1 MKTII
6 KTAHQQ
12 GFTLIELMVVVAIV
26 GILTAIAY
34 PSYMDSVMKS
44 RRGAAKSCLS
54 EYAHFMERF
63 YTTNLAYNKDVNSNN
78 IAIPTLSCTTEGQLN
93 QFYTFT
99 VTNLTR
105 STFTATATPIASQL
119 TNDTQCGTLSLTHD
133 GQRQVSVAGNAAT
146 CW

>member
-6 KTAHQQ
+6 KTLHQQ
-12 GFTLIELMVVVAIV
+12 GFTLIELMVVIAIV
-26 GILTAIAY
+26 GILAAIAY

-63 YTTNLAYNKDVNSNN
+63 YTTNLAYDKNTAGVNLAVPSL
-78 IAIPTLSCTTEGQLN
+78 ACTTEGKIN
-93 QFYTFT
+93 QYYSFT
-99 VTNLTR
+99 ITNLTR
-105 STFTATATPIASQL
+105 NTFTATAIPLGSQL
-119 TNDTQCGTLSLTHD
+119 TADKQCGSLSLTHD
-133 GQRQVSVAGNAAT
+133 GQRQVSVSGNAVS

>member
-6 KTAHQQ
+6 KTAHQR

-63 YTTNLAYNKDVNSNN
+63 YTTNLAYNQDVNSNN
-78 IAIPTLSCTTEGQLN
+78 IAIPTLTCTTEGQLN

-119 TNDTQCGTLSLTHD
+119 TSDTKCGTLSLTHD
-133 GQRQVSVAGNAAT
+133 GQRKVSVTGNAAT

>member
-6 KTAHQQ
+6 KTAKQQ

-34 PSYMDSVMKS
+34 PSYMDSVTKS

-63 YTTNLAYNKDVNSNN
+63 YTTNLAYDKDTSNTN
-78 IAIPTLSCTTEGQLN
+78 IVIPTLACTTEGKIN
-93 QFYTFT
+93 EYYTFA

-105 STFTATATPIASQL
+105 STFTATATPIGAQL
-119 TNDTQCGTLSLTHD
+119 TSDTKCGTLSLTHD
-133 GQRQVSVAGNAAT
+133 GQRQVSVTGNATA

>member
-6 KTAHQQ
+6 KNAQQQ
-12 GFTLIELMVVVAIV
+12 GFTLIELMVVVAII

-44 RRGAAKSCLS
+44 RRGAAKACLS

-63 YTTNLAYNKDVNSNN
+63 YTTNLAYDKDQANVN
-78 IAIPTLSCTTEGQLN
+78 IVIPSLACTTEGRIN
-93 QFYTFT
+93 EYYTFA
-99 VTNLTR
+99 VTNLAR
-105 STFTATATPIASQL
+105 STFTATATPIGAQLAS
-119 TNDTQCGTLSLTHD
+119 DTKCGTLSLTHD
-133 GQRQVSVAGNAAT
+133 GQRKVSVTGNAAT